1 MALALLLASEVRGVA
16 VDGVVFVD
24 GLVFVAGVDKA

>member
-1 MALALLLASEVRGVA
+1 MALALLLASEVGGVA

-24 GLVFVAGVDKA
+24 ELVAGVDKA